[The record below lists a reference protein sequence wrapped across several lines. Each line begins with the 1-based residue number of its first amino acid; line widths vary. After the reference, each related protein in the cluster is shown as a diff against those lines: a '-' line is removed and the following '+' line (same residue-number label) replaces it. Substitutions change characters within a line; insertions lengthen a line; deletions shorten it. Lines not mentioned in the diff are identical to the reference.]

1 MGGLDFVCAR
11 EEDRSLL
18 MQYLDSRLAGRR
30 VKFPLPLR
38 RFRRLKLVWK
48 NSTLHFDSKV
58 WPRKKAKGENSEH
71 HRNHGKTIGAR
82 DPATGTLSTNW
93 RDRRPDPVTAT
104 AADSNSRHIL
114 A

>member
-1 MGGLDFVCAR
+1 
-11 EEDRSLL
+11 
-18 MQYLDSRLAGRR
+18 LAAQ
-30 VKFPLPLR
+30 KQ
-38 RFRRLKLVWK
+38 
-48 NSTLHFDSKV
+48 
-58 WPRKKAKGENSEH
+58 KGENSER

-82 DPATGTLSTNW
+82 DPAPGTLSTNW